1 MKKSLKF
8 ICFIFMFILGMN
20 VINASN
26 KTITIKDQV
35 SLDYHN
41 GKYNMFIIVTSE
53 GATKYAYCLDAGS
66 KAPGVGKKLGFIGIG
81 GLDKNNTSSN
91 YYKIMSVLVAAG
103 YPNYTL
109 VDNNGNKL
117 DDKHAFYI
125 TQAAVWYARYGG
137 TGNAPLTSEFHKR
150 LLASNMSNAYNKLI
164 DAIDNRDQYIGGNDA
179 SISLVDANNETVS
192 SDMKQVVVNGK
203 DILLSN
209 STFKVNMKN
218 VNSNYTVNVEG
229 GYITNEDGSVNYGT
243 SKEFG
248 ANDKFKIAIEVNNA
262 GEKSAKF
269 NIKLNNKVN
278 TYGLEVYGVS
288 DWGSLYF
295 QTLAFLVT
303 EPKELSTSFNVKGT
317 GTVKHEVFINKVNS
331 NGQTLEG
338 ASLEIYNADNDDF
351 VINLTSTN
359 DSNGV
364 KVSLETGNYYIKE
377 IKAPNGYLLSE
388 SKTMFTVL
396 DDGKLSGDEKVV
408 NNKTVLVLNEL
419 PTIKIRKINE
429 RKVDV
434 KGAKITICSYDLETQ
449 IASNCD
455 FEWITDGTT
464 KELVVGVDF
473 GTIQDGSY
481 IIKEVS
487 APHGYE
493 LSEDKIITL
502 KDGKLSGDYENKTV
516 TLVDKSYLDVSKT
529 DASGANEVAGA
540 KIQLFDQKGNLI
552 EDWESTDKPHRIYG
566 LDTTQIYEIV
576 EVYAPTG
583 YVPLETSIHFKLNED
598 GTVTTC
604 DFTKSTTSCEAMS
617 TEDKLNIKND
627 VTKLKISKIDVTN
640 GKELPGA
647 KLQILDSE
655 GNPVYQNDKLLEW
668 TSTNEPHYIDMLP
681 VGKYKLVETFSPEGY
696 VAVSNEVLFEVKATN
711 EIQTVVFENDVTK
724 VEISKK
730 DFTTGAEIV
739 GATLQILDSEGN
751 PVYLNGEL
759 LEWVSNGEPHY
770 IEKLPVGKYIL
781 VETFTA
787 EGYKE
792 GMIVDGVVT
801 TKYEFEVKDN
811 VLVKI
816 EVFNEVIDAP
826 STGISTTS
834 TYILGSVIVLIGC
847 GTITISKK
855 REN

>member
-1 MKKSLKF
+1 MKKGLKF
-8 ICFIFMFILGMN
+8 ICLMFMFILGMTC
-20 VINASN
+20 VSAEN
-26 KTITIKDQV
+26 KNISIKKV
-35 SLDYHN
+35 TSLDYLN
-41 GKYNMFIIVTSE
+41 GKYNMFLVVTSE
-53 GATKYAYCLDAGS
+53 GASRYAYCLDS
-66 KAPGVGKKLGFIGIG
+66 DSNSPRVGETLSFIGIG
-81 GLDKNNTSSN
+81 GLDNKNSSSN

-117 DDKHAFYI
+117 DDQHAFYV

-137 TGNAPLTSEFHKR
+137 SGREPLTNNFHER
-150 LLASNMSNAYNKLI
+150 LLKSNMSNAYNKLL
-164 DAIDNRDQYIGGNDA
+164 DAIDNRDKYIGGNDA

-192 SDMKQVVVNGK
+192 SDMKQVIVDGK

-209 STFKVNMKN
+209 STFKLNMKN

-229 GYITNEDGSVNYGT
+229 GYLTNEDGSANYGT
-243 SKEFG
+243 SKEFNV
-248 ANDKFKIAIEVNNA
+248 NDKFKVAIEASNQ
-262 GEKSAKF
+262 GEKNAKF
-269 NIKLNNKVN
+269 NVSLNNKVN
-278 TYGLEVYGVS
+278 IYKLDVYGKS
-288 DWGSLYF
+288 NWQSLQF
-295 QTLAFLVT
+295 QTLAFLNV
-303 EPKELSTSFNVKGT
+303 EPKELNTSFSVKGN
-317 GTVKHEVFINKVNS
+317 VVLKHDVFVNKVNS
-331 NGQTLEG
+331 KGETLEG
-338 ASLEIYNADNDDF
+338 ASLEIYNADNNEF
-351 VINLTSTN
+351 VLNVKSTN

-364 KVSLETGNYYIKE
+364 KVSLESGNYYIKE
-377 IKAPNGYLLSE
+377 IEAPNGYLLSE

-396 DDGKLSGDEKVV
+396 KDGSLSGSEDVV
-408 NNKTVLVLNEL
+408 KGKTVSVINEL
-419 PTIKIRKINE
+419 PKIKIRKINE
-429 RKVDV
+429 RNVDV
-434 KGAKITICSYDLETQ
+434 KGAKITICSYDLETK
-449 IASNCD
+449 IATDCN

-473 GTIQDGSY
+473 GTINDGSY

-502 KDGKLSGDYENKTV
+502 KDGKLSGDYEKNTV

-529 DASGANEVAGA
+529 DASGANEVEGA
-540 KIQLFDQKGNLI
+540 KIQLFDQKGKFI
-552 EDWESTDKPHRIYG
+552 EEWTSTTEAHRIYG

-576 EVYAPTG
+576 ETYAPTG

-604 DFTKSTTSCEAMS
+604 DFSKSTTSCEAMS
-617 TEDKLNIKND
+617 TEDKLKIKND
-627 VTKLKISKIDVTN
+627 VTKLKISKIDIST

-655 GNPVYQNDKLLEW
+655 GKPVYQNGKLLEW
-668 TSTNEPHYIDMLP
+668 TSTNEPHYVDMLP
-681 VGKYKLVETFSPEGY
+681 AGKYKLVETFSPDGY
-696 VAVSNEVLFEVKATN
+696 VAVSNEVLFEVKLTN

-724 VEISKK
+724 VQISKR
-730 DFTTGAEIV
+730 DFTTGEELP
-739 GATLQILDSEGN
+739 GAKLQILDSEGK
-751 PVYLNGEL
+751 PVYQNGEL
-759 LEWVSNGEPHY
+759 LEWISGDKPHY

-781 VETFTA
+781 VETITP

-816 EVFNEVIDAP
+816 EVFNEVMEAP
-826 STGISTTS
+826 STGLSATS
-834 TYILGSVIVLIGC
+834 TYILGSVIVLIGFS
-847 GTITISKK
+847 TISINKK